1 MKFTEGQQVWVV
13 ANLGGQI
20 VRQKGIVLGASETE
34 ILAGSFATKTKNM
47 EEYRLDGDGKS
58 EHVWLESRM

>member
-1 MKFTEGQQVWVV
+1 MKFHEGQQVWVV

-47 EEYRLDGDGKS
+47 EEYRLDGDGKG
-58 EHVWLESRM
+58 EHVWLEPRL

>member
-1 MKFTEGQQVWVV
+1 MKFHEGQQVW
-13 ANLGGQI
+13 ACSNIGGQV
-20 VRQKGIVLGASETE
+20 VRQKAIVLRASESE